1 MPVNF
6 VRRSFDRWLGQN
18 VSRFRHPPII
28 VEQRKNYFIF
38 CFRGITPRL
47 RCFIGWI
54 WRVEIHVMHDGD
66 LWDILTDFD
75 LAERRTAEGKYRCA
89 FSIEPIDY
97 ASREAL
103 WICESFE
110 PLLSWVNETLGE
122 ADRLLIYRQ
131 PGGGAKCG
139 ELLKE
144 GEEPR
149 ELSDWIVATFRL
161 VDPEKNSDRMHATS
175 WHANLPK

>member
-6 VRRSFDRWLGQN
+6 VRRSFDRWLEQN

-47 RCFIGWI
+47 RCFIGWK

-75 LAERRTAEGKYRCA
+75 LAERRTPEGKYHCA
-89 FSIEPIDY
+89 FCLEPIYY

-103 WICESFE
+103 WTCESFKS
-110 PLLSWVNETLGE
+110 LLSWVNETLGT
-122 ADRLLIYRQ
+122 ASRLLIYSR
-131 PGGGAKCG
+131 PGGGRFV

-144 GEEPR
+144 GEESR
-149 ELSDWIVATFRL
+149 EPPDWLVATFQ
-161 VDPEKNSDRMHATS
+161 VAEAHADAEPLS
-175 WHANLPK
+175 SASS

>member
-28 VEQRKNYFIF
+28 VEQRKNYFII

-47 RCFIGWI
+47 RCFIGWK
-54 WRVEIHVMHDGD
+54 WRVEIHVMHDGH

-75 LAERRTAEGKYRCA
+75 LAERRTPDGKYFCA
-89 FSIEPIDY
+89 FCVEPIHYD
-97 ASREAL
+97 SREAL
-103 WICESFE
+103 WIHESFE
-110 PLLSWVNETLGE
+110 LLFLWVNETLGE
-122 ADRLLIYRQ
+122 ASRLLIYEK
-131 PGGGAKCG
+131 PGGGAKCV
-139 ELLKE
+139 ELLQE

-149 ELSDWIVATFRL
+149 EHPDWLVATFQVADARSNAKPL
-161 VDPEKNSDRMHATS
+161 SSASN
-175 WHANLPK
+175 

>member
-47 RCFIGWI
+47 RCFIGWK
-54 WRVEIHVMHDGD
+54 WRVEIHIMHDGEV
-66 LWDILTDFD
+66 WDILTDFD
-75 LAERRTAEGKYRCA
+75 LAERRTPEGKHHCA
-89 FSIEPIDY
+89 FCIEPIHYD
-97 ASREAL
+97 SREAL

-110 PLLSWVNETLGE
+110 PLLLWVNETLGE
-122 ADRLLIYRQ
+122 ASRLLIYRQ
-131 PGGGAKCG
+131 PGGGARFV

-149 ELSDWIVATFRL
+149 EPPDWLVAAYRISARYSDSLISGG
-161 VDPEKNSDRMHATS
+161 P
-175 WHANLPK
+175 